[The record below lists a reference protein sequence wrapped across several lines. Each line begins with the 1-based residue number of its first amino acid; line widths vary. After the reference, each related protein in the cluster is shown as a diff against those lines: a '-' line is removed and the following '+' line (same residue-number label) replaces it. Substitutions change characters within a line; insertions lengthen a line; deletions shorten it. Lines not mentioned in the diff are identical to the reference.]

1 MQEKIPNAKSEN
13 AVRSQNFRLSFSLS
27 AKAERKAERKAETPP
42 LGRDR
47 FSLWRPRP
55 ARLSAYSWAVSA
67 YRWPKHQN
75 TMAMKSA
82 ISISSKWKCGP
93 KNYFGQNRVAQ
104 RLFAG
109 GGGGLGLPRRVS
121 GLDARTPAGSVWVET
136 GFSPGRS
143 CASRGQHARR
153 ISSEA
158 ERSSWSSKSRCRASV
173 LLGASPP
180 CWVGAAHGCLG
191 GHYAELFFYE

>member
-1 MQEKIPNAKSEN
+1 MSQPPPNAQGRGRHRQGPAVTRPCQLAIAACRRKSPTPK
-13 AVRSQNFRLSFSLS
+13 VRMRFVLKISAFLS
-27 AKAERKAERKAETPP
+27 AFRQRLKERLKRPP

-143 CASRGQHARR
+143 CASAASMHAGFLQKLRGRR
-153 ISSEA
+153 
-158 ERSSWSSKSRCRASV
+158 
-173 LLGASPP
+173 GAPR
-180 CWVGAAHGCLG
+180 
-191 GHYAELFFYE
+191 

>member
-1 MQEKIPNAKSEN
+1 MRARLGSACHSHHPTRRDEADIARASSDSAMPTGDSSMQEKIPNAKSEN
-13 AVRSQNFRLSFSLS
+13 AVRSQNFSLSFSLS
-27 AKAERKAERKAETPP
+27 AKAERKAETPPP

-136 GFSPGRS
+136 GFSPRRS
-143 CASRGQHARR
+143 CASAASMHAGFLQKLRGRR
-153 ISSEA
+153 
-158 ERSSWSSKSRCRASV
+158 
-173 LLGASPP
+173 GAPR
-180 CWVGAAHGCLG
+180 
-191 GHYAELFFYE
+191 